1 MQLPAITQDEHPIYF
16 QAFNT
21 SAALAEFLLNNRW
34 EKVRAITPSIRRVR
48 VVVGGTLTVKPYHVT
63 TLACLLEEYR
73 LAGVAIRFASG
84 NAVVYR
90 YLESIQFF
98 ARFAAPVT
106 PATLPLPPPT
116 DPTSFGLWPVAPEG
130 MNEYVRS
137 AYHHFKGHFF
147 QDKSLDFLTIYLGEM
162 FNNVFD
168 HAFAGTATERV
179 AFAMLQCYPAS
190 QRLLIAVSDFGM
202 GIPNTVNR
210 FLQAQGQEPVTAPE
224 ALRKAL
230 EFRFTAQSRPHNQGR
245 GLDTLRTGLQELNGT
260 LTIQTARAI
269 YHVSRDG
276 TEFTHPLNEVD
287 FPGTTLSAR
296 IFQDGM
302 RPEENDLLEDET
314 ALF

>member
-1 MQLPAITQDEHPIYF
+1 MQLPAISQDEHRIYF
-16 QAFNT
+16 QTFNT

-34 EKVRAITPSIRRVR
+34 EKVHAITPGIRRALVI
-48 VVVGGTLTVKPYHVT
+48 VGGTLTVKPHHVT

-73 LAGVAIRFASG
+73 LAGVTIRFESG

-98 ARFAAPVT
+98 ARFTAPAT
-106 PATLPLPPPT
+106 MATLPLPPPS
-116 DPTSFGLWPVAPEG
+116 DPTSFGLWPVESEG

-137 AYHHFKGHFF
+137 AYHHFKGLFF

-179 AFAMLQCYPAS
+179 AFAMLQYYPAS

-202 GIPNTVNR
+202 GIPKTVNR
-210 FLQAQGQEPVTAPE
+210 FLQAQGQEPVTATE

-230 EFRFTAQSRPHNQGR
+230 ELRFTAQSRPHNQG
-245 GLDTLRTGLQELNGT
+245 GGS
-260 LTIQTARAI
+260 I
-269 YHVSRDG
+269 
-276 TEFTHPLNEVD
+276 
-287 FPGTTLSAR
+287 LSAP
-296 IFQDGM
+296 GY
-302 RPEENDLLEDET
+302 ES
-314 ALF
+314 